1 MQRSIFRLFISA
13 ARNYPWRMYGAI
25 ANSAFTSLVGS
36 FAGPLIIAVVL
47 DSIQA
52 GDISLQ
58 GSLWLIGL
66 FALAQL
72 YGEVIGWRLNIYL
85 AWTFESAA
93 QRDLQNQIFRKLT
106 ESSLQF
112 HANRFGGSLVSQTN
126 KLVGAFERF
135 WDTVIFQFT
144 PVITSIIAATIILSF
159 VFWQYAVI
167 LFVTSLMFGAAVLLG
182 SRRMVAYNEREATAS
197 NKITG
202 RLADMVT
209 NIMAVKSFGKETR
222 EQQDYLHDYLT
233 PWRQRSLETMR
244 NFLIVSTGY
253 SMIIVLL
260 NLSALVA
267 AIWAVEQDIISIA
280 VVYLS
285 VTYTFTVARQLW
297 EMNSIMRNYNRVMG
311 DAKEMADILELKND
325 VIDQPDAK
333 RLIVMHGDIVFDDM
347 SFRHSQNDKPLF
359 SSFNTRL
366 KPGEKVGLI
375 GPSGGGKS
383 SLTKLLLRF
392 SDIDSGEIRID
403 GQNIA
408 HVSQQSLRESI
419 AYVPQEPLMFHRSI
433 AENIA
438 YSDPSASLRQIK
450 SVAKMAHAH
459 DFIVELEDG
468 YDTLV
473 GERGVKL
480 SGGQKQRVA
489 IARAI
494 LKNAPILVLDEATS
508 ALDSESEV
516 LIQQALQKLMEN
528 RTSIVIAHRLSTI
541 QKMDRILVL
550 DQGTIV
556 EEGTHKELIRQD
568 GLYASLWSHQSGGFL
583 DS

>member
-1 MQRSIFRLFISA
+1 
-13 ARNYPWRMYGAI
+13 
-25 ANSAFTSLVGS
+25 
-36 FAGPLIIAVVL
+36 
-47 DSIQA
+47 
-52 GDISLQ
+52 
-58 GSLWLIGL
+58 
-66 FALAQL
+66 
-72 YGEVIGWRLNIYL
+72 
-85 AWTFESAA
+85 
-93 QRDLQNQIFRKLT
+93 
-106 ESSLQF
+106 
-112 HANRFGGSLVSQTN
+112 
-126 KLVGAFERF
+126 
-135 WDTVIFQFT
+135 
-144 PVITSIIAATIILSF
+144 
-159 VFWQYAVI
+159 
-167 LFVTSLMFGAAVLLG
+167 MFGAAVLLG
-182 SRRMVAYNEREATAS
+182 SRRMVTYNEREATAS

-222 EQQDYLHDYLT
+222 EQQDYLRDYLT
-233 PWRQRSLETMR
+233 SWRQRSLETMR

-297 EMNSIMRNYNRVMG
+297 EMNSIMRSYNRVMG
-311 DAKEMADILELKND
+311 DANEMADILELKND

-333 RLIVMHGDIVFDDM
+333 RLIVKHGDIVFDDM
-347 SFRHSQNDKPLF
+347 SFRHNQNDKPLF

-541 QKMDRILVL
+541 QKMDRIFVL
-550 DQGTIV
+550 DQGAIV